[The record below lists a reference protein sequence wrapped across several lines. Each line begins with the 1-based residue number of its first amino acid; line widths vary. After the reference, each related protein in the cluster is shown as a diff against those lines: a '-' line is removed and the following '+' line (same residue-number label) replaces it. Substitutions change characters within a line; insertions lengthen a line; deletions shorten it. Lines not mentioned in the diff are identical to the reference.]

1 MEHCMTHRMYIDGQF
16 LEASNSHTRDVYNPA
31 KGEVMAQ
38 VPEATPADVE
48 KAVAAARREFDEGE
62 WPNLAAAKRGHVLL
76 KIAEAV
82 RAYAEE
88 LARLETM
95 NMGKPLSESEG
106 DVVDAADSFEYYG
119 GLANK
124 ITGEV
129 NPVSPKAFDFT
140 LKEPVGVCGQ
150 IIPWNFP
157 LMMAAWKIAPALAA
171 GCTMVLKPAEQTPL
185 TALKLAEI
193 LDGIKEL
200 PKGVVNIVTGDGPTT
215 GATLVKSHDVDKIAF
230 TGSTEVGKWILKTA
244 AETNLK
250 KVTLELGGKSPN
262 IFFADA
268 DFEMAIAGALFGIFL
283 NQGEVCS
290 AGSRILV
297 EKSIHKKLVEA
308 MVEQTKTIRLGDG
321 LDPNTKMGPLVTAE
335 HRERVEG
342 YIQIGKA
349 SGKLVVGGHRPGG
362 GLEQGFFIAP
372 TIFDNVDP
380 SSRLAQEEVFGPVV
394 AVIPFEN
401 ENEAITLANATQYG
415 LAAGVWTKDF
425 PKAMRLVKKIRA
437 GIIWVNHF
445 HPAPMEGPW
454 GGYKQSGIGR
464 ELGKYGIENYLQ
476 VKQVYVNLQQKPIAW

>member
-1 MEHCMTHRMYIDGQF
+1 MTYRMYIDGQF
-16 LEASNSHTRDVYNPA
+16 VGAGNDQTRNIFNPA

-38 VPEATPADVE
+38 VPEATVADVE
-48 KAVAAARREFDEGE
+48 RAIVAARREFDEGE
-62 WPNLAAAKRGHVLL
+62 WPNLAPVKRGRILL
-76 KIAEAV
+76 QVAQAI
-82 RAYAEE
+82 RARAEE

-106 DVVDAADSFEYYG
+106 DVADAADSFEYYG

-129 NPVSPKAFDFT
+129 NPISGRALDFT

-171 GCTMVLKPAEQTPL
+171 GCTVILKPAEQTPL

-193 LDGIKEL
+193 LDGIAEL
-200 PKGVVNIVTGDGPTT
+200 PKGVVNMVTGEGPTA
-215 GATLVKSHDVDKIAF
+215 GAALVKSHDVDKIAF

-268 DFEMAIAGALFGIFL
+268 DFEMAIAGAVFGIFY

-297 EKSIHKKLVEA
+297 EKSIHKELVEA
-308 MVEQTKTIRLGDG
+308 MAERAKQIRLGNGMEAD
-321 LDPNTKMGPLVTAE
+321 TKMGPLVTAE

-342 YIQIGKA
+342 YIRIGKEDG
-349 SGKLVVGGHRPGG
+349 GKLVCGGNRPGG
-362 GLEQGFFIAP
+362 SLAQGYFVEP
-372 TIFDNVDP
+372 TIFNNVDFN
-380 SSRLAQEEVFGPVV
+380 SRLAQEEVFGPVV
-394 AVIPFEN
+394 AIIPFEN
-401 ENEAITLANATQYG
+401 EKEAIRLANHTQYG

-425 PKAMRLVKKIRA
+425 TKAMQLVKKIRA
-437 GIIWVNHF
+437 GIVWVNHY

-476 VKQVYVNLQQKPIAW
+476 AKQVYVNLNQKPVRW

>member
-1 MEHCMTHRMYIDGQF
+1 MYLDGQF
-16 LEASNSHTRDVYNPA
+16 VEASNKQTRDIYNPA
-31 KGEVMAQ
+31 KGEVMAR

-48 KAVAAARREFDEGE
+48 KAIAAARREFDEGK
-62 WPNLAAAKRGHVLL
+62 WPNLAPAKRGHILF
-76 KIAEAV
+76 KIAEAI
-82 RAYAEE
+82 RAQAQE

-95 NMGKPLSESEG
+95 NMGKPLSEAEG
-106 DVVDAADSFEYYG
+106 DVTDAADSFEYYG

-129 NPVSPKAFDFT
+129 NPVNPRAFDFT
-140 LKEPVGVCGQ
+140 LKEPIGVCGQ

-157 LMMAAWKIAPALAA
+157 LMMAAWKIAPAIAA
-171 GCTMVLKPAEQTPL
+171 GCTVVLKPAEQTPL

-193 LDGIKEL
+193 LDGIEDL

-262 IFFADA
+262 IFFADS
-268 DFEMAIAGALFGIFL
+268 DFEMAIAGALFGIFY

-308 MVEQTKTIRLGDG
+308 MAERAQQIRLGDG
-321 LDPNTKMGPLVTAE
+321 LDPSTKMGPLVTAG
-335 HRERVEG
+335 HCERVES
-342 YIQIGKA
+342 YIQIGKQ
-349 SGKLVVGGHRPGG
+349 SGKLICGGQRPSALTQGYF
-362 GLEQGFFIAP
+362 LEP
-372 TIFDNVDP
+372 TIFDQVDP

-401 ENEAITLANATQYG
+401 ESEAIKLANHSDYG
-415 LAAGVWTKDF
+415 LAAAVWTKDF
-425 PKAMRLVKKIRA
+425 TKAMRMIRKIHS
-437 GIIWVNHF
+437 GIVWVNHY

-454 GGYKQSGIGR
+454 GGFKQSGIGR

-476 VKQVYVNLQQKPIAW
+476 AKQVYVNLQNKPVGW

>member
-1 MEHCMTHRMYIDGQF
+1 MTHRMYIDGRF
-16 LEASNSHTRDVYNPA
+16 VEASNNQSRDIYNPA

-38 VPEATPADVE
+38 VPEATAADVE
-48 KAVAAARREFDEGE
+48 RAIAAARREFDEGK
-62 WPNLAAAKRGHVLL
+62 WPNLSAAQRGHILL
-76 KIAEAV
+76 KIAAAI
-82 RAYAEE
+82 RAHKDE

-95 NMGKPLSESEG
+95 NVGKPLYEAES
-106 DVVDAADSFEYYG
+106 DVDDAADTFEYYG

-129 NPVSPKAFDFT
+129 NPIAPKALDFT
-140 LKEPVGVCGQ
+140 IKEPVGVCGQ

-171 GCTMVLKPAEQTPL
+171 GCTLVLKPAEQTPL

-193 LDGIKEL
+193 LHEINEL
-200 PKGVVNIVTGDGPTT
+200 PKGVVNIVTGDGPTA

-297 EKSIHKKLVEA
+297 EKSIHAKLVEMMA
-308 MVEQTKTIRLGDG
+308 EKARQIRLGDG
-321 LDPNTKMGPLVTAE
+321 LDPTTKMGPLVTAE

-342 YIQIGKA
+342 YIKIGKA
-349 SGKLVVGGHRPGG
+349 GGAKLVTGGQRPAALQHGYFV
-362 GLEQGFFIAP
+362 EP
-372 TIFDNVDP
+372 TIFDHVDP
-380 SSRLAQEEVFGPVV
+380 NSRLAQEEVFGPVV

-401 ENEAITLANATQYG
+401 EAEAIKLANHSPYG

-425 PKAMRLVKKIRA
+425 PKAMRLVRKIRA
-437 GIIWVNHF
+437 GIIWVNHY
-445 HPAPMEGPW
+445 HPTPMEGPW
-454 GGYKQSGIGR
+454 GGFKQSGIGR
-464 ELGKYGIENYLQ
+464 ELGPYGIENYLQ
-476 VKQVYVNLQQKPIAW
+476 PKQVYVNLQQKPITWF

>member
-1 MEHCMTHRMYIDGQF
+1 MTHRMYLDGEF
-16 LEASNSHTRDVYNPA
+16 LAAGNGQTRDVYNPA

-38 VPEATPADVE
+38 VPEAATADVE
-48 KAVAAARREFDEGE
+48 RAIAAARREFDEGQ
-62 WPNLAAAKRGHVLL
+62 WPDLAAAQRGRILL
-76 KIAEAV
+76 KIATAI
-82 RAYAEE
+82 RAHKNE

-95 NMGKPLSESEG
+95 NVGKPLFEAES
-106 DVVDAADSFEYYG
+106 DVDDAADTFEYYG

-129 NPVSPKAFDFT
+129 NPLAPKALDFT

-157 LMMAAWKIAPALAA
+157 LVMAAWKMAPALAA
-171 GCTMVLKPAEQTPL
+171 GCTLVLKPAEQTPL

-193 LDGIKEL
+193 LHELNEL
-200 PKGVVNIVTGDGPTT
+200 PKGVVNIVTGDGPTA

-268 DFEMAIAGALFGIFL
+268 DFAMALAGAVFGIFL

-297 EKSIHKKLVEA
+297 EKSIHSKLVEMMA
-308 MVEQTKTIRLGDG
+308 EKARQIRLGDG
-321 LDPNTKMGPLVTAE
+321 LDPNTKMGPLVTAA
-335 HRERVEG
+335 HRERVES

-349 SGKLVVGGHRPGG
+349 SGAKLICGGQRPGALPNG
-362 GLEQGFFIAP
+362 YFIEP
-372 TIFDNVDP
+372 TIFDDVDP
-380 SSRLAQEEVFGPVV
+380 DSRLAQEEVFGPVV
-394 AVIPFEN
+394 AVIPFD
-401 ENEAITLANATQYG
+401 NEAEAIKIANHSPYG

-425 PKAMRLVKKIRA
+425 PKAMRLVRKIRA
-437 GIIWVNHF
+437 GIIWVNHY
-445 HPAPMEGPW
+445 HPTPLEGPW
-454 GGYKQSGIGR
+454 GGFKQSGLGR
-464 ELGKYGIENYLQ
+464 ELGPYGLENYLQ
-476 VKQVYVNLQQKPIAW
+476 PKQVYVNLRQKPITWY

>member
-1 MEHCMTHRMYIDGQF
+1 MLHRMYIDGQF
-16 LEASNSHTRDVYNPA
+16 VEAGNKQTREIFNPA
-31 KGEVMAQ
+31 QGEVMAQ
-38 VPEATPADVE
+38 VPEATVADVE
-48 KAVAAARREFDEGE
+48 KAIAAARREFDQGE
-62 WPNLAAAKRGHVLL
+62 WPNLAAAKRGRVLL
-76 KIAEAV
+76 QIAQAV
-82 RAYAEE
+82 RAQAPE

-106 DVVDAADSFEYYG
+106 DIADAADSFEYYG

-129 NPVSPKAFDFT
+129 NPVSGRALDFT

-171 GCTMVLKPAEQTPL
+171 GCTIVLKPAEQTPL

-193 LDGIKEL
+193 LDGISEL
-200 PKGVVNIVTGDGPTT
+200 PKGVVNIVTGEGQTV
-215 GATLVKSHDVDKIAF
+215 GAALVKSHDVDKIAF

-268 DFEMAIAGALFGIFL
+268 DFEMALAGAVFGIFY

-308 MVEQTKTIRLGDG
+308 MAERAQQVRLGNG
-321 LDPNTKMGPLVTAE
+321 LEADTKMGPLVTAE

-342 YIQIGKA
+342 YIAIGQKEGA
-349 SGKLVVGGHRPGG
+349 KLVCGGHRPAGSLASG
-362 GLEQGFFIAP
+362 YFVEP
-372 TIFDNVDP
+372 TIFDNVDFN
-380 SSRLAQEEVFGPVV
+380 SLLAQEEVFGPVV

-401 ENEAITLANATQYG
+401 EKEAIALANSTPYG
-415 LAAGVWTKDF
+415 LAAGIWTKDF
-425 PKAMRLVKKIRA
+425 PKAMHLVKKIRA
-437 GIIWVNHF
+437 GIVWVNHF

-476 VKQVYVNLQQKPIAW
+476 TKQVYVNLNQKPIRW

>member
-1 MEHCMTHRMYIDGQF
+1 MTHHMYIDGQF
-16 LEASNSHTRDVYNPA
+16 VEASNGQTRDIYNPA

-38 VPEATPADVE
+38 VPEATAADVE
-48 KAVAAARREFDEGE
+48 RATAAARREFDEGK
-62 WPNLAAAKRGHVLL
+62 WPNLSAAQRGHILL
-76 KIAEAV
+76 KIAATI
-82 RAYAEE
+82 RAHKDE

-95 NMGKPLSESEG
+95 NVGKPLYEAES
-106 DVVDAADSFEYYG
+106 DVDDAADTFEYYG

-129 NPVSPKAFDFT
+129 NPIAPKALDFT
-140 LKEPVGVCGQ
+140 IKEPVGVCGQ

-171 GCTMVLKPAEQTPL
+171 GCTLVLKPAEQTPL
-185 TALKLAEI
+185 TALKLAEMLHEI
-193 LDGIKEL
+193 NEL
-200 PKGVVNIVTGDGPTT
+200 PKGVVNIVTGDGPTA

-268 DFEMAIAGALFGIFL
+268 DFEMALAGALFGIFL

-297 EKSIHKKLVEA
+297 EKSIHAKLVEMMA
-308 MVEQTKTIRLGDG
+308 EKAKQIRLGDG
-321 LDPNTKMGPLVTAE
+321 LEPNTKMGPLVTAE

-342 YIQIGKA
+342 YIKIGKA
-349 SGKLVVGGHRPGG
+349 GGAKLVTGGQRPAA
-362 GLEQGFFIAP
+362 LEHGYFIEP
-372 TIFDNVDP
+372 TIFDHVDP
-380 SSRLAQEEVFGPVV
+380 NSRLAQEEVFGPVV

-401 ENEAITLANATQYG
+401 EAEAIKIANHSPYG

-425 PKAMRLVKKIRA
+425 PKAMRLVRKIRA
-437 GIIWVNHF
+437 GMIWVNHY
-445 HPAPMEGPW
+445 HPTPMEGPW
-454 GGYKQSGIGR
+454 GGFKQSGIGR
-464 ELGKYGIENYLQ
+464 ELGPYGIENYLQ
-476 VKQVYVNLQQKPIAW
+476 PKQVYVNLQQKPITWY

>member
-1 MEHCMTHRMYIDGQF
+1 MIHRMYLDGRF
-16 LEASNSHTRDVYNPA
+16 VEAGNGQTRDIYNPA

-38 VPEATPADVE
+38 VPEATAADVE
-48 KAVAAARREFDEGE
+48 HAIAAARREFDEGK
-62 WPNLAAAKRGHVLL
+62 WPNLSAAQRGHILL
-76 KIAEAV
+76 KIASAI
-82 RAYAEE
+82 RAHKDE

-95 NMGKPLSESEG
+95 NVGKPLYEAEG
-106 DVVDAADSFEYYG
+106 DIDDAADTFEYYG

-129 NPVSPKAFDFT
+129 NPMAPKALDFT
-140 LKEPVGVCGQ
+140 IKEPIGVCGQ

-157 LMMAAWKIAPALAA
+157 LLMAAWKIAPALAA
-171 GCTMVLKPAEQTPL
+171 GCTLILKPAEQTPL

-193 LDGIKEL
+193 LHEINEL
-200 PKGVVNIVTGDGPTT
+200 PKGVVNIVTGDGLTA

-268 DFEMAIAGALFGIFL
+268 DFEMAIAGAVFGIFL

-297 EKSIHKKLVEA
+297 EKSIHAKLVEM
-308 MVEQTKTIRLGDG
+308 MVEKAKQIRLGDG

-342 YIQIGKA
+342 YIKMGKD
-349 SGKLVVGGHRPGG
+349 SGAKLATGGQRPAA
-362 GLEQGFFIAP
+362 LKQGYFIEP
-372 TIFDNVDP
+372 TIFDHVDP
-380 SSRLAQEEVFGPVV
+380 NSRLAQEEVFGPVV
-394 AVIPFEN
+394 AVIPFAHEA
-401 ENEAITLANATQYG
+401 EAIKLANHTPYG

-425 PKAMRLVKKIRA
+425 SKAMRLVRKIRA
-437 GIIWVNHF
+437 GMIWVNHY
-445 HPAPMEGPW
+445 HPTPLEGPW
-454 GGYKQSGIGR
+454 GGFKQSGLGR
-464 ELGKYGIENYLQ
+464 ELGPYGIENYLQ
-476 VKQVYVNLQQKPIAW
+476 PKQVYVNLQQKPITWY

>member
-1 MEHCMTHRMYIDGQF
+1 MTYRMYLDGQF
-16 LEASNSHTRDVYNPA
+16 LEAGNNQTRAIYNPA
-31 KGEVMAQ
+31 QGEVMAQ
-38 VPEATPADVE
+38 VPEATVADVE
-48 KAVAAARREFDEGE
+48 KAIAAARREFDEGE
-62 WPNLAAAKRGHVLL
+62 WPNLAPARRGRILL
-76 KIAEAV
+76 KIAEAI
-82 RAYAEE
+82 RSRAEE

-95 NMGKPLSESEG
+95 NMGKPLSESRG
-106 DVVDAADSFEYYG
+106 DIADAADSFEYYG

-129 NPVSPKAFDFT
+129 NPISGRALDFT

-171 GCTMVLKPAEQTPL
+171 GCTVILKPAEQTPL

-193 LDGIKEL
+193 LDSIAEL
-200 PKGVVNIVTGDGPTT
+200 PKGVVNIITGDGPTV
-215 GATLVKSHDVDKIAF
+215 GAALVKSHDIDKIAF

-268 DFEMAIAGALFGIFL
+268 DFEMAIAGAVFGIFY

-297 EKSIHKKLVEA
+297 EKSIHQKLVEA
-308 MVEQTKTIRLGDG
+308 MAERAKQIRMGDG
-321 LDPNTKMGPLVTAE
+321 LDSNTKMGPLVTAE
-335 HRERVEG
+335 HRARVES
-342 YIQIGKA
+342 YVRIGKEGGA
-349 SGKLVVGGHRPGG
+349 KLVCGGNRPGG
-362 GLEQGFFIAP
+362 SLSRGFYIEP
-372 TIFDNVDP
+372 TIFDNVDFN
-380 SSRLAQEEVFGPVV
+380 SRLAQEEVFGPVV
-394 AVIPFEN
+394 AIIPFEN
-401 ENEAITLANATQYG
+401 EKEAIRLANHTQYG

-425 PKAMRLVKKIRA
+425 TKAMQLVKKIRA
-437 GIIWVNHF
+437 GIVWVNHY
-445 HPAPMEGPW
+445 HPAPMEAPW

-476 VKQVYVNLQQKPIAW
+476 TKQVYINLNQKPVRW